1 MKNFTVEE
9 LVNEIAALDASWN
22 DELIVVIEGVNQNS
36 GMHYPFAIA
45 KDSGYTETIGN
56 NLYLDVVDADAFDYE
71 TISNVAD
78 FKSTLDGIR
87 QRKVDVE
94 SFKQFPVY
102 FCNNM
107 NEAEIEVLGWKNIR
121 KRNNQI
127 LITVSNGLMD

>member
-22 DELIVVIEGVNQNS
+22 DKLIVVIEDVNQDS
-36 GMHYPFAIA
+36 GIHYPFAIA
-45 KDSGYTETIGN
+45 KDSGYTEINNN
-56 NLYLDVVDADAFDYE
+56 NLYLDVVDTDAFDYK

-78 FKSTLDGIR
+78 FKRTLDDIR

-94 SFKQFPVY
+94 SFKQFHVY

-121 KRNNQI
+121 KHNNQI
-127 LITVSNGLMD
+127 LITVSNDLWE